1 MKLTGK
7 PMFDPKTDPFAH
19 YRIIGGALAVLIVF
33 LGGVEA
39 WRMWTHPACRDFIA
53 FWGAAKLAI
62 GGSPA
67 LAYDPAVLHKLQTS
81 VASFGPHESMPFPY
95 MPGFLLLV
103 LPFGL
108 LSYPAAMTVWVC
120 LTLVAYL
127 FAVKRLVPD
136 AGLLAL
142 AFPPIVVNIVV
153 GQNGFLTAALFCG
166 ALALLNRRPFVAGLL
181 IGCLVFKPQLGL
193 LFPLALLAERRWRAI
208 TGAALSSIGFTL
220 SGVLAFGPGT
230 FLAWIRELPLFA
242 SIARDGTV
250 GWIKLTS
257 IYAAGRQAGLD
268 AGPAFALHLVV
279 LGAAAVIV
287 WRVWRSDRDR
297 VAKAAVLACAT
308 ALSSTYMFLYDQ
320 LILIVPFFWLARQRM
335 HPAILGVL
343 WCLPIISIAQNAA
356 PKGPVNLTPVVPV
369 LLLALIVWQMRRDK
383 AVPATA
389 AANKSTAPLPAA

>member
-1 MKLTGK
+1 
-7 PMFDPKTDPFAH
+7 MFDPNTDPFAY
-19 YRIIGGALAVLIVF
+19 YRIIGGALALLIVF
-33 LGGVEA
+33 LGAVEA

-95 MPGFLLLV
+95 MPAFLLLV

-108 LSYPAAMTVWVC
+108 LSYPAAMTVWIC

-127 FAVKRLVPD
+127 VAVKRLVPD

-153 GQNGFLTAALFCG
+153 GQNGFLTAALFIG
-166 ALALLNRRPFVAGLL
+166 ALALLDRRPFLAGLL
-181 IGCLVFKPQLGL
+181 IGCLIFKPQLGL

-208 TGAALSSIGFTL
+208 AGAALSSIGVTL
-220 SGVLAFGPGT
+220 SGVLAFGPQT

-250 GWIKLTS
+250 GWVKLTS

-268 AGPAFALHLVV
+268 AGPAFGLHVVV
-279 LGAAAVIV
+279 LCVAAAVV
-287 WRVWRSDRDR
+287 WRVWRSESDRL
-297 VAKAAVLACAT
+297 AKAAVLACAT
-308 ALSSTYMFLYDQ
+308 SLSSTYLFLYDQ
-320 LILIVPFFWLARQRM
+320 LILIVPFFWLARQRT
-335 HPAILGVL
+335 HPAILGAL

-356 PKGPVNLTPVVPV
+356 PRSPVNLNPIVPV
-369 LLLALIVWQMRRDK
+369 LLLALIVWKMRRDK
-383 AVPATA
+383 GVPAVIATDTSPATLQA
-389 AANKSTAPLPAA
+389 A